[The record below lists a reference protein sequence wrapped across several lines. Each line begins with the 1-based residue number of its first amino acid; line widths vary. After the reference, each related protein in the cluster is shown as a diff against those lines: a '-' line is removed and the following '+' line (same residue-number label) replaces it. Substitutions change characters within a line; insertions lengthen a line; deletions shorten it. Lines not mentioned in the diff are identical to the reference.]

1 MRLSGTKTG
10 SANQYCGL
18 GNQLYDLAGSRPS
31 LDLRFAESKSLND
44 SITGS
49 NLITFTRSSTA
60 TYYDSAGVIQTAS
73 TDTPRFDHDPVT
85 GECLGLLI
93 EDARTN
99 LFPYSEIQ
107 IGSDGWSQSSGQTPV
122 DLSLNALGVFDGV
135 RLTSNG
141 QTWHGIKTNLG
152 QLPTL
157 TASTSYVYSVWFKP
171 GDLDPSNKLRLQ
183 IRDTSLGSGLL
194 VRKTISSS
202 DHFSAS
208 SYTVGSVPTQGT
220 AEVLSVENAGDSV
233 IRLNIK
239 FVPAAT
245 STNYQV
251 NIGPNTGTVGK
262 SIIALGFQIEEDEN
276 PSSYI
281 PTNGSTATR
290 SVDVAN
296 ITGTNFSSWYGN
308 NEGTVFSECLFRSN
322 GGTTQFSYAFSDG
335 LTTDE
340 IYQYKQINNDNVTFT
355 IRDSVD
361 GTTFNQN
368 HQNAMQYGQQTKG
381 AIAFASNNAFS
392 DVDDRTEKTQDNSVT
407 MPVLNQIRFG
417 ERVNGSGR
425 PFLTINRF
433 TYWPSRLPN
442 DTLGTITKQF

>member
-49 NLITFTRSSTA
+49 NLITFTRGSTA

-99 LFPYSEIQ
+99 LFTYSEVQ
-107 IGSDGWSQSSGQTPV
+107 FGSAGWDQESGQTPV

-135 RLTSNG
+135 RITSNG
-141 QTWHGIKTNLG
+141 QNWHGLKTNLA

-157 TASTSYVYSVWFKP
+157 TASTSYVLSVWFKP
-171 GDLDPSNKLRLQ
+171 GDSNPSNKFRLQ
-183 IRDTSLGSGLL
+183 IKDPALGAGLITQ
-194 VRKTISSS
+194 KGNNST

-208 SYTVGSVPTQGT
+208 SYTVGSVPAQGT
-220 AEVLSVENAGDSV
+220 AEVLSVENAGDGV
-233 IRLNIK
+233 IRINVK

-245 STNYQV
+245 SSAYQV
-251 NIGPNTGTVGK
+251 NLGPNATTAGET
-262 SIIALGFQIEEDEN
+262 IILLGLQIEEGEN

-281 PTNGSTATR
+281 PTNGSQVTR
-290 SVDVAN
+290 SVDVVD

-308 NEGTVFSECLFRSN
+308 NVGTVFSENIYRSEN
-322 GGTTQFSYAFSDG
+322 SAVQFAFAFSDG
-335 LTTDE
+335 ATQDE
-340 IYQYKQINNDNVTFT
+340 IYQYKPTGTDNAVFV
-355 IRDSVD
+355 IRDSVN
-361 GTTFNQN
+361 GTTLN
-368 HQNAMQYGQQTKG
+368 HNHADTMPYGRQTKG

-392 DVDDRTEKTQDNSVT
+392 ELDSLTLKSQDNNVT
-407 MPVLNQIRFG
+407 IPVVDQIRFG
-417 ERVNGSGR
+417 ERVNNQGS
-425 PFLTINRF
+425 PFMTINRF

-442 DTLGTITKQF
+442 ATLTTITKQF